1 MKITIFGG
9 SGFVGRVLVQKL
21 LAAGH
26 SVRVVSRKAAL
37 QPTAYEIT
45 NADPYDPEQRRA
57 CMRNQ
62 DAVINLIGILQG
74 NEAAFYRAH
83 ATLAENLAQA
93 CLDESVPLF
102 LHMSALHADPQ
113 GVSMYLRSKGMGA
126 ERVHALASE
135 RLRVVSFHPSVIF
148 GTEDNF
154 LNQFATLLRYSP
166 GMMMLPGAKA
176 RFAPVYVGDV
186 ADAFVRAL
194 DDATMRPR
202 INLCG
207 PQDYSLQEL
216 VELTAH
222 WSGHKRLVVPMPNI
236 MARVVA
242 SMMSV
247 LPNPPL
253 SHDNLDSMR
262 IDSVCASGEARQP
275 TALETIA
282 PTYLAAKKLT

>member
-26 SVRVVSRKAAL
+26 TVRVVSRTAKP
-37 QPTAYEIT
+37 QPAGYELT
-45 NADPYDPEQRRA
+45 CADPYDAEQRHR
-57 CMRNQ
+57 CMRGQ

-74 NEAAFYRAH
+74 DEAAFNRAH
-83 ATLAENLAQA
+83 ATLAEDLAQA

-113 GVSMYLRSKGMGA
+113 GASMYLRSKGVGA
-126 ERVHALASE
+126 ERVHGLACE
-135 RLRVVSFHPSVIF
+135 RLSVVSFHPSVIV
-148 GTEDNF
+148 GADDNF

-194 DDATMRPR
+194 DDATMPPR

-207 PQDYSLQEL
+207 PRDYSLQEL
-216 VELTAH
+216 VELTAQ
-222 WSGHKRLVVPMPNI
+222 WSGHKRLIVPMPNM
-236 MARVVA
+236 MARMVA
-242 SMMSV
+242 SLMSV

-262 IDSVCASGEARQP
+262 VDSICAECDPKQP
-275 TALETIA
+275 TVLESVA
-282 PTYLAAKKLT
+282 QVYLRRH